1 MALTD
6 SSTPQSSEKARVN
19 LTAKALSFFYNIV
32 KRTPWYAAISYPHFS
47 FFFLSI
53 LAPLS
58 EVSFSN
64 LALWTVRL
72 GPGCLVEFSAMG
84 LGTTNR
90 ETEKCKASAA
100 SYKLLRT
107 FVCPF

>member
-47 FFFLSI
+47 FFFFVYFGSFVRSKLFKFGPLDREIRSWMSRGILSD
-53 LAPLS
+53 
-58 EVSFSN
+58 
-64 LALWTVRL
+64 
-72 GPGCLVEFSAMG
+72 
-84 LGTTNR
+84 GTWYN
-90 ETEKCKASAA
+90 E
-100 SYKLLRT
+100 
-107 FVCPF
+107 